1 MKRDHSLGFD
11 ALENRQLLS
20 RGHVHAAVAHVA
32 RPPANPITLNG
43 TLTVDSN
50 PSQTTSTQN
59 ADGSTTTSVPVAG
72 QLPGIGYVHGLWNET
87 VDSFGGYQG
96 PDTLTLRTTKGI
108 LVVAF
113 NNDNTSAGKVKA
125 HGPVSYEHLQ
135 IVEGGAGV
143 YARATETGTIELTTN
158 AARTD
163 VATITLHT
171 GNP

>member
-1 MKRDHSLGFD
+1 MDLTPSKSESCCPELTCTPPW
-11 ALENRQLLS
+11 
-20 RGHVHAAVAHVA
+20 HAFRRA
-32 RPPANPITLNG
+32 ANPITLNG

-72 QLPGIGYVHGLWNET
+72 QLPGIGFVHGIWDET
-87 VDSFGGYQG
+87 FDSFGDYEG
-96 PDTLTLRTTKGI
+96 PDTLTLRTTKG
-108 LVVAF
+108 VFAVAF
-113 NNDNTSAGKVKA
+113 NNDNTSAKVKA

-143 YARATETGTIELTTN
+143 YARATESGTIELTTN
-158 AARTD
+158 AAQTE
-163 VATITLHT
+163 VATMTLHT